1 MKFYNYF
8 FSFIFNNN
16 SKDDN
21 CFIITKLFSTFNYIT
36 FIKLQ
41 FNLTIVGVY
50 LTFSFLACVL
60 HLKYTDP
67 YIIVLCNLSREI
79 LF

>member
-21 CFIITKLFSTFNYIT
+21 CFIITKLFSTYFQNYFNYIT

-50 LTFSFLACVL
+50 LTTRSLFSLVS
-60 HLKYTDP
+60 
-67 YIIVLCNLSREI
+67 YI
-79 LF
+79 

>member
-21 CFIITKLFSTFNYIT
+21 CFTITKLFSTFNYI
-36 FIKLQ
+36 KLQ
-41 FNLTIVGVY
+41 FILTIVGVY

>member
-21 CFIITKLFSTFNYIT
+21 CFTITKLFSTFNYIT

-41 FNLTIVGVY
+41 FNLTIVGIY
-50 LTFSFLACVL
+50 LTTRSLFSLVS
-60 HLKYTDP
+60 
-67 YIIVLCNLSREI
+67 YI
-79 LF
+79 